1 MKEFIRLRAKTYS
14 YVIDNG
20 SKDKKAKDAKKS
32 ISCKESL
39 NLKIN

>member
-20 SKDKKAKDAKKS
+20 SKDKKSKRRKKS

-39 NLKIN
+39 NLKIS